1 MRYFIFFFLI
11 SIYACGTGKQLTY
24 DYTAN
29 KSRATT
35 PVSTGKSHS
44 DIFDSR
50 EMIAKKARKQVG
62 KKYQYGKCGPHAF
75 DCSGLTQYIYAGEG
89 VQLPRTSGDQARYGR
104 QLKAGEIEKGDLV
117 IFQRG
122 SKVSHVGICVEREKG
137 ELWVVHSTSSNGV
150 IMENVLDSPYWSRRV
165 KGGRRVIQ

>member
-1 MRYFIFFFLI
+1 MKYCIFLLI
-11 SIYACGTGKQLTY
+11 FIYACGTGKQLTY

-29 KSRATT
+29 KSRTSTT
-35 PVSTGKSHS
+35 SKALQVHTEIS
-44 DIFDSR
+44 DSR
-50 EMIAKKARKQVG
+50 EIIAKTAIDQVG

-89 VQLPRTSGDQARYGR
+89 IQLPRTSVDQAKHGR
-104 QLKAGEIEKGDLV
+104 QLKSGDIEKGDLV
-117 IFQRG
+117 IFQKG
-122 SKVSHVGICVEREKG
+122 TKVSHVGICVEREKG